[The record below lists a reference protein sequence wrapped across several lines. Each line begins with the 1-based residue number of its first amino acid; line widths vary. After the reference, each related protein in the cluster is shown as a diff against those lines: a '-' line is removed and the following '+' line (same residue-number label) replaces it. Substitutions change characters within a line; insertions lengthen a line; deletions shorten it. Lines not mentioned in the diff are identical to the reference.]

1 MCKTS
6 KTPDVHIPNII
17 TPKEIFQKFI
27 TVCFNDKM
35 RQLYFKTTKLFK
47 ILNPFHVRRK
57 KNLPIFSFRYFSQK
71 KQVRAK
77 NLHINQK
84 TEKERESST
93 QESKLSPINSNE
105 NAIIA
110 LGLFGKL

>member
-57 KNLPIFSFRYFSQK
+57 KKLPIFSFRYFSQK